1 MSSQRAYGF
10 IQILI
15 KSPNRS
21 TVKPHI
27 CDLFRFPA
35 YALISNAMK
44 AKACTTCR
52 QRKLKCDAA
61 QRFPQR
67 CSRCNKLE
75 KACLFDPNFK
85 RVSKSLRL
93 QQVEQQ
99 LRSIGKASPGAGS
112 ENFVA
117 SHKRHSDHS
126 DGLEEEFIPCAS
138 PKNLADINL
147 TAQDVTDIFRL
158 YFEKMHIY
166 LPFRMIRS
174 VDSIHQLCP
183 LLFWVIVA
191 VASRDR
197 VLVKS
202 LIPHVQRMTSDIML
216 KPVRN
221 VETVQAILILCLW
234 PFPYSSQLDDQ
245 SFFLCGMALHIG
257 LQIGLH
263 RPEYAFQFS
272 SKQDVLRTS
281 IPIRR
286 TTWIACFV
294 VNQMLATAKGVPS
307 TMPQDYNFLVSLDHE
322 DTPPYLGRLGHI
334 TRMTATFT
342 NAIGTNAS
350 NMHGLCEPH
359 ERINLIKLYNREFS
373 NLKFNKLGEMDHKL
387 EVAFLASQLQLFTF
401 ALLDDISA
409 SAELIDIIQKA
420 ESISCK
426 LIQLVSQSDLEF
438 VPVFWSRY
446 VIVAAVILLKILKSP
461 SASNSSLINNQIS
474 LAHQIFTSITKCED
488 DGNQR
493 SDRLL
498 LLFSVLEDKKKFP
511 PIHCRLAAS
520 LVYDA
525 IRVSKEYYEEIL
537 ETIMEHDNE
546 ENTSMNTQLI
556 EGLFHEDIGHQ

>member
-1 MSSQRAYGF
+1 
-10 IQILI
+10 
-15 KSPNRS
+15 
-21 TVKPHI
+21 
-27 CDLFRFPA
+27 
-35 YALISNAMK
+35 MK

-52 QRKLKCDAA
+52 QRKLKCDAP

-99 LRSIGKASPGAGS
+99 LRSIEKASPGA
-112 ENFVA
+112 EPEDVTT
-117 SHKRHSDHS
+117 SHKRLLFGVED
-126 DGLEEEFIPCAS
+126 LEEEFKACAS
-138 PKNLADINL
+138 PKSLADINL

-158 YFEKMHIY
+158 YFEKMHLY

-174 VDSIHQLCP
+174 IESIHELCP

-202 LIPHVQRMTSDIML
+202 LIPHVQRMMSEITL

-221 VETVQAILILCLW
+221 VETVQAILILCIW
-234 PFPYSSQLDDQ
+234 PFPYTSQLDDQ
-245 SFFLCGMALHIG
+245 SFVFCGMAVHIG

-263 RPEYAFQFS
+263 RPEYAYQFS

-286 TTWIACFV
+286 TTWISCFI

-307 TMPQDYNFLVSLDHE
+307 TMPQDYSLMVSLDHE

-334 TRMTATFT
+334 TRLTATFT
-342 NAIGTNAS
+342 SAIGTNAS
-350 NMHGLCEPH
+350 NAHGLCEPH
-359 ERINLIKLYNREFS
+359 ERTNLINLYHREFS
-373 NLKFNKLGEMDHKL
+373 SLKLNKLGEMDHKL
-387 EVAFLASQLQLFTF
+387 EAVFLASQLQLFSF
-401 ALLDDISA
+401 GLLDDMPA
-409 SAELIDIIQKA
+409 SADSIGIIQKA

-426 LIQLVSQSDLEF
+426 LIQLVSQSDLAF
-438 VPVFWSRY
+438 VPASWSRY
-446 VIVAAVILLKILKSP
+446 VIIAAVILLKILKSP
-461 SASNSSLINNQIS
+461 NASNSSLINNQIT
-474 LAHQIFTSITKCED
+474 LAHQIFTKITKNED

-493 SDRLL
+493 SDRLM
-498 LLFSVLEDKKKFP
+498 LLFSVLEDKKNFP
-511 PIHCRLAAS
+511 PIHCRLSAS

-525 IRVSKEYYEEIL
+525 VRVSKEYYEEIL
-537 ETIMEHDNE
+537 ETIMEHDDE
-546 ENTSMNTQLI
+546 QNTSTNSQLI
-556 EGLFHEDIGHQ
+556 EGLFHENIGRQ